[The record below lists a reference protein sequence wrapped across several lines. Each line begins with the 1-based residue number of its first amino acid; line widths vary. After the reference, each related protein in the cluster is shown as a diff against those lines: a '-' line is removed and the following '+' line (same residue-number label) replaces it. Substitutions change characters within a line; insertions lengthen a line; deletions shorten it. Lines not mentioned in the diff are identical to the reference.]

1 MIKSILKLA
10 LLLIVGIV
18 VYNLFMGTPE
28 EKTGAKKIVKEVKD
42 VGVEIGN
49 LLKEEKKKFDQGKYD
64 NALDKID
71 DLFEDL
77 KNKAED
83 IDKKYLPEIETLE
96 EKANDLKERIDK
108 ANKHKSVSNQGEKE
122 LKELNKQFE
131 NLVDDVDDLLEK
143 MKSN

>member
-143 MKSN
+143 MKSK